1 MSNLKKSKLR
11 EYIVIEIVSDNGNR
25 GALAT
30 NGPSWI
36 VVKEN
41 DAQTS
46 WVIVDRFLTEDEARE
61 KLGKILA

>member
-1 MSNLKKSKLR
+1 MEKPKSNPR
-11 EYIVIEIVSDNGNR
+11 EFIVIEIVSDNGNR

-41 DAQTS
+41 DGQTS
-46 WVIVDRFLTEDEARE
+46 WEVVGRFSTEDEARE
-61 KLGKILA
+61 KLGKVLV